1 MSMFMLNPDMPG
13 AGPGVSSPSA
23 MTGVAST
30 YKPYYSGAATRTVDS
45 VFDTIGNGL
54 MAGFSAAKGYYD
66 KFKRAESD
74 FWAPPGTP
82 LADELAANPPTPP
95 GSPASPGD
103 PTSGA
108 GAASAPT
115 PNYLYAD
122 LAKAYGMDATTAYQE
137 ALSNTSFQRAVSDLK
152 AAGINPLLAA
162 TSLSGASGVYGAH
175 QISRGYVSSGVS
187 SAKGADAAD
196 HKYYKIGRNGGAIV
210 GGVLGFG
217 LTGTVSG
224 AVSGAMLGSQ
234 LLGAVGNFV
243 DGI

>member
-1 MSMFMLNPDMPG
+1 MAVVMLNPDMPG

-23 MTGVAST
+23 MAGIAST
-30 YKPYYSGAATRTVDS
+30 YKPYYSGVATRTVDATL
-45 VFDTIGNGL
+45 DTIGNGL
-54 MAGFSAAKGYYD
+54 MSGFSAAKGYYD
-66 KFKRAESD
+66 KFKQAKGD
-74 FWAPPGTP
+74 FWAPSGTP
-82 LADELAANPPTPP
+82 LADALAANPPTPP

-108 GAASAPT
+108 GAASPAA

-137 ALSNTSFQRAVSDLK
+137 ALSNTSYQRAVRDLQ

-162 TSLSGASGVYGAH
+162 TNLSGANGVYSAH
-175 QISRGYVSSGVS
+175 QISPGHVSSGVS

-196 HKYYKIGRNGGAIV
+196 HRYYKIGRNGGAIV
-210 GGVLGFG
+210 GGVLGFA
-217 LTGTVSG
+217 LTGNVGGAASG
-224 AVSGAMLGSQ
+224 ALLGSQ
-234 LLGAVGNFV
+234 LLGAVGNFA